1 MDGSGHE
8 RSASGGRRGN
18 DGTGEASGTSGWHQ
32 NGAYW
37 NYICEDGTRVIGCW
51 KQIDGVWYSFDGDGN
66 MRTGWYGENGSLY
79 YLGTDGK
86 MAVGTCVVD
95 GKEYQF
101 DQDGK
106 MISPDNR

>member
-1 MDGSGHE
+1 M
-8 RSASGGRRGN
+8 
-18 DGTGEASGTSGWHQ
+18 
-32 NGAYW
+32 
-37 NYICEDGTRVIGCW
+37 IGCR
-51 KQIDGVWYSFDGDGN
+51 KQNDGVWYAFDGDGN
-66 MRTGWYGENGSLY
+66 KRTGRYGENGSLY

>member
-1 MDGSGHE
+1 
-8 RSASGGRRGN
+8 
-18 DGTGEASGTSGWHQ
+18 
-32 NGAYW
+32 
-37 NYICEDGTRVIGCW
+37 
-51 KQIDGVWYSFDGDGN
+51 